1 MGAKKHFAEKPHFG
15 TVALHGGDNNNPT
28 HAHVLP
34 IFQSSTYKFDDVA
47 HGQAIW
53 RDEQDGY
60 IYGRLKNPNTDATA
74 NIIAALEGIN
84 LSERPYGLLAGSGM
98 GAISTVLVAL
108 TAAGDTIISQQAL
121 YGATHTILTKHMPR
135 RDVKHDTFDGTNLA
149 GLEAALERNENVRA
163 VYIETPANPT
173 MALTDIRGV
182 VTRAHAA
189 GAVVIVDNTFA
200 SPYIQRPLEMGADV
214 VVHSTTKYLTG
225 HGTVI
230 GGAIVTPDKGLY
242 QEFKHIL
249 VNYGAVAGPMDAW
262 LTQQG
267 LKTFQVR
274 MERHCSN
281 GLAVAR
287 FLDEHPAIA
296 RVYYP
301 GLETFPQHDLACAQM
316 DEFGAMMSFE
326 LKGGYAAGVSVMNN
340 VQVCTLAVSLG
351 IVDTVIAHPASMMAS
366 TVAPEDRAKMGISEG
381 LVRFSVG
388 IEDVEDL
395 ISDLDQALR
404 A

>member
-1 MGAKKHFAEKPHFG
+1 MGETPKKPNFG
-15 TVALHGGDNNNPT
+15 TVALHGGDDANPT

-34 IFQSSTYKFDDVA
+34 IFQTSTYRFDDVA

-53 RDEQDGY
+53 RDETPGY
-60 IYGRLKNPNTDATA
+60 IYGRLENPNTDATA
-74 NIIAALEGIN
+74 NTIAALEGIN
-84 LSERPYGLLAGSGM
+84 RPQRPYGLLAGSGM

-108 TAAGDTIISQQAL
+108 TEAGDTVISQQAL
-121 YGATHTILTKHMPR
+121 YGATHTVMTKHMPR
-135 RDVKHDTFDGTNLA
+135 RGVTHDTFTGTSLTE
-149 GLEAALERNENVRA
+149 LEAALSRNDNVRV

-182 VTRAHAA
+182 VERAHAA
-189 GAVVIVDNTFA
+189 RAIVIVDNTFA
-200 SPYIQRPLEMGADV
+200 SPYCQRPLEMGADV

-225 HGTVI
+225 HGTVV
-230 GGAIVTPDKGLY
+230 GGAIVTPSEDLY
-242 QEFKHIL
+242 KEFKHIL

-274 MERHCSN
+274 MERHCAN
-281 GLAVAR
+281 GLAIAR
-287 FLDEHPAIA
+287 FLADHPAVA
-296 RVYYP
+296 QVHYP
-301 GLETFPQHDLACAQM
+301 GLESHPQHDLACAQM
-316 DEFGAMMSFE
+316 DEFGAMMTFE
-326 LKGGYAAGVSVMNN
+326 LKGGYDAGVSVMNN
-340 VQVCTLAVSLG
+340 VKVCTLAVSLG

-366 TVAPEDRAKMGISEG
+366 TVAPEDRAKMGITDG
-381 LVRFSVG
+381 MVRFSVG

-395 ISDLDQALR
+395 MADLDQALR